1 MKSITIEETKE
12 AIYLQCL
19 AKHRPCRVNI
29 PKGWTPKNAYER
41 NLTLLLARHD
51 PRYKEMD
58 DIKVM
63 KVLEWA
69 G

>member
-1 MKSITIEETKE
+1 MKPLSDDVIKE
-12 AIYLQCL
+12 AIRIQCS
-19 AKHRPCRVNI
+19 AKHKPRRVTIPPGWRP
-29 PKGWTPKNAYER
+29 KDAYER
-41 NLTLLLARHD
+41 NLTLLMARHD
-51 PRYKEMD
+51 PRYAKMD